1 MGVFCRGGREDWT
14 DVGELGGEGLGTVRV
29 GRIER
34 VGLVN

>member
-1 MGVFCRGGREDWT
+1 MLCGMWVFRRGDWT
-14 DVGELGGEGLGTVRV
+14 DVGELGGEWAGERV

>member
-1 MGVFCRGGREDWT
+1 MGVFCRGGRWDWT
-14 DVGELGGEGLGTVRV
+14 DVGELGGEWAGERV